1 MGLGA
6 AASLG
11 WYNVLAWAVDVPGRL
26 MMRMMRMTMTRTGIM
41 VRLVIRKGRNVKVE
55 SVWIGCGWSKNF
67 LMTVFFWQFCR
78 RKRGLKCANLLKRGG
93 RVLSLDNQVKV

>member
-26 MMRMMRMTMTRTGIM
+26 TMMIMRMTMTRTGIM
-41 VRLVIRKGRNVKVE
+41 VRLVIREGRNVKVE

-67 LMTVFFWQFCR
+67 LMTVFFLAILQEE
-78 RKRGLKCANLLKRGG
+78 KGT
-93 RVLSLDNQVKV
+93 

>member
-26 MMRMMRMTMTRTGIM
+26 VIVRMMVMVMVMLVM
-41 VRLVIRKGRNVKVE
+41 VRVMVIKKGRTVE
-55 SVWIGCGWSKNF
+55 GVCSG
-67 LMTVFFWQFCR
+67 
-78 RKRGLKCANLLKRGG
+78 
-93 RVLSLDNQVKV
+93 

>member
-26 MMRMMRMTMTRTGIM
+26 VIVRMMVM
-41 VRLVIRKGRNVKVE
+41 VMVMLVVIVRVMVIKKGRTVE
-55 SVWIGCGWSKNF
+55 GVCSG
-67 LMTVFFWQFCR
+67 
-78 RKRGLKCANLLKRGG
+78 
-93 RVLSLDNQVKV
+93 

>member
-26 MMRMMRMTMTRTGIM
+26 MIVRVMAMLVVIVRMMVMLVVM
-41 VRLVIRKGRNVKVE
+41 VMVIKKGRMVE
-55 SVWIGCGWSKNF
+55 GVCSG
-67 LMTVFFWQFCR
+67 
-78 RKRGLKCANLLKRGG
+78 
-93 RVLSLDNQVKV
+93 

>member
-26 MMRMMRMTMTRTGIM
+26 MIVRMMVMLVVIVRVM
-41 VRLVIRKGRNVKVE
+41 VIKKGRTVE
-55 SVWIGCGWSKNF
+55 GVCSG
-67 LMTVFFWQFCR
+67 
-78 RKRGLKCANLLKRGG
+78 
-93 RVLSLDNQVKV
+93 